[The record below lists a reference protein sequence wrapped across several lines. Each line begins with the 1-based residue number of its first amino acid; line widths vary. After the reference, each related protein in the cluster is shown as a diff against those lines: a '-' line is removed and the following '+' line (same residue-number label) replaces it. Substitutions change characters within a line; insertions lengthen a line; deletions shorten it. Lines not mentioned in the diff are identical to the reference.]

1 MFRRYCIQIVIDGIQ
16 IQVHNINNEIA
27 HYFSQFILV
36 KVKKNL
42 SKSQAQFQEKLRKS
56 KLRQNYDFL
65 IKKRVFRVQ
74 CTDNQFL
81 GLESFFENSV

>member
-16 IQVHNINNEIA
+16 IQVYNINNEIA

-36 KVKKNL
+36 KVKKNV

-56 KLRQNYDFL
+56 KLRQNNDFL
-65 IKKRVFRVQ
+65 IKKNVYFVFNARKI
-74 CTDNQFL
+74 NF
-81 GLESFFENSV
+81 